1 MIKVS
6 VTCANEDGKNFDMDY
21 YCNNLMPMVHEKLG
35 DALLKSEVV
44 EEIGGTPAAYVAIG
58 HIHFDS
64 VYRFKAAFCAACG
77 RGPGGY
83 CELYGYRTVH
93 PSRRSKGLRR
103 PEANQ

>member
-21 YCNNLMPMVHEKLG
+21 YCNNLLPMVHEKLG

-64 VYRFKAAFCAACG
+64 IYRFKAAFAPHTGEVLADIANYTDI
-77 RGPGGY
+77 GPSTQVG
-83 CELYGYRTVH
+83 EV
-93 PSRRSKGLRR
+93 K
-103 PEANQ
+103 A

>member
-64 VYRFKAAFCAACG
+64 VYR
-77 RGPGGY
+77 
-83 CELYGYRTVH
+83 
-93 PSRRSKGLRR
+93 
-103 PEANQ
+103 